1 MKVLA
6 HIGMVCLWFVLAYQV
21 TTLLLSLTVYYDD
34 RSFFRDAAS
43 EAFMVIELV
52 YDCMPFGI
60 LLAFGIL
67 VTKALKNQGSGR
79 WDYFNL
85 FTAGGSFLI
94 AFVLQY
100 TDCKTTTLSH
110 LWGIPSIIWFSIG
123 LMMLVAMMKSL
134 VSNSLC
140 LVRWVLAVIPT
151 FYLMTNYAGIPFF
164 LQRTLCI
171 IFLLAA
177 LLQTRSL
184 ISQLITEHS

>member
-1 MKVLA
+1 
-6 HIGMVCLWFVLAYQV
+6 
-21 TTLLLSLTVYYDD
+21 
-34 RSFFRDAAS
+34 
-43 EAFMVIELV
+43 
-52 YDCMPFGI
+52 
-60 LLAFGIL
+60 
-67 VTKALKNQGSGR
+67 
-79 WDYFNL
+79 
-85 FTAGGSFLI
+85 
-94 AFVLQY
+94 
-100 TDCKTTTLSH
+100 
-110 LWGIPSIIWFSIG
+110 
-123 LMMLVAMMKSL
+123 MMLVAMMKSL